1 MSPDIA
7 RLGSAETRTCP
18 RIKVVG
24 VGGAGCNIVS
34 DSGMESVAV
43 LTEKDRL
50 ESHSAKKCVLTRDHI
65 RLLRTTAPQ
74 MFSAIGGDLKG
85 GLFGGIGEAD
95 LMFLFAGLGGEMGS
109 HVTPALANI
118 CRKQCKLVVV
128 SAALPF
134 SVEGGERRYTANQA
148 IERIL
153 EHSDMVISYSND
165 SLLKIAPNLPLR
177 KAFGAMD
184 MIMIAPV
191 LDLARTLT
199 LEDLGNLRQVF
210 SSCKRV
216 RVGIGIS
223 GGLDREL
230 RAVEEAFTSP
240 WFDFDMKEAK
250 ASLIIISASFADAA
264 MQERIAKDISYRLPN
279 ARVRFAGRIE
289 EDLGERI
296 RVMVLLG
303 TGERRP

>member
-1 MSPDIA
+1 M
-7 RLGSAETRTCP
+7 RLGSSKTRTCP

-43 LTEKDRL
+43 LTEKDRV
-50 ESHSAKKCVLTRDHI
+50 ESESTKRCVLTREHI

-85 GLFGGIGEAD
+85 GLFGSIGEAD

-134 SVEGGERRYTANQA
+134 SVEGGERRYAANQA
-148 IERIL
+148 IEKIL
-153 EHSDMVISYSND
+153 EHSDLVISYSND

-184 MIMIAPV
+184 TIMIAPV

-199 LEDLGNLRQVF
+199 LEDLANLRQVF

-230 RAVEEAFTSP
+230 RAAEEAFTSP
-240 WFDFDMKEAK
+240 WFDFDLGEVRAALM
-250 ASLIIISASFADAA
+250 IVSASFADEA
-264 MQERIAKDISYRLPN
+264 MQDRIAKDVSYRLPN
-279 ARVRFAGRIE
+279 ARIRYAGRVE
-289 EDLGERI
+289 EELGERI
-296 RVMVLLG
+296 RVLVLLG
-303 TGERRP
+303 TGEKRP

>member
-1 MSPDIA
+1 
-7 RLGSAETRTCP
+7 LGFRGTRTCP

-34 DSGMESVAV
+34 DSGLDSVAV

-50 ESHSAKKCVLTRDHI
+50 ESPSTKRCVLTREHV

-85 GLFGGIGEAD
+85 GLFGGVGDAD

-118 CRKQCKLVVV
+118 CRKHCKLVVV

-148 IERIL
+148 IEKIL
-153 EHSDMVISYSND
+153 EHSDIVITYSND

-184 MIMIAPV
+184 MIMVAPV
-191 LDLARTLT
+191 IELARTLT
-199 LEDLGNLRQVF
+199 LEDLSSLRQAF

-230 RAVEEAFTSP
+230 RSVEEAFTSP
-240 WFDFDMKEAK
+240 WFDFDLHEVRTA
-250 ASLIIISASFADAA
+250 LVVVSASYADEA
-264 MQERIAKDISYRLPN
+264 MQERIAKDVSYRLPS
-279 ARVRFAGRIE
+279 ARIRFAGRVE
-289 EDLGERI
+289 EELGERI
-296 RVMVLLG
+296 RVLVLLG
-303 TGERRP
+303 TGEKRP

>member
-1 MSPDIA
+1 
-7 RLGSAETRTCP
+7 
-18 RIKVVG
+18 
-24 VGGAGCNIVS
+24 
-34 DSGMESVAV
+34 
-43 LTEKDRL
+43 
-50 ESHSAKKCVLTRDHI
+50 
-65 RLLRTTAPQ
+65 
-74 MFSAIGGDLKG
+74 
-85 GLFGGIGEAD
+85 
-95 LMFLFAGLGGEMGS
+95 
-109 HVTPALANI
+109 
-118 CRKQCKLVVV
+118 CRRQCKLVVV

-148 IERIL
+148 FEKIV
-153 EHSDMVISYSND
+153 EHSDLVISYSND

-191 LDLARTLT
+191 IDLARTLT
-199 LEDLGNLRQVF
+199 LEDLSNLRQVF

-240 WFDFDMKEAK
+240 WFDFDLDDAK
-250 ASLIIISASFADAA
+250 TALVVTSASFADDA

-279 ARVRFAGRIE
+279 ARLRYAGRVE
-289 EDLGERI
+289 AELGERI
-296 RVMVLLG
+296 RVLVLLG
-303 TGERRP
+303 TGEKRP